1 MCVIPAMTTGSDLQH
16 YPMHCPFLTVG
27 QSSLV
32 LTQAGEISMGARL
45 GPPVHNTDHSPS
57 PNGSK
62 DDENE
67 VGDLYSEYKDENLPE
82 GCKGNE
88 ETDKLYFE
96 SLTIQRKFNVLY
108 TLVRESLVSQRKTV
122 EGFLDFLEGIPAYKA
137 CKKSLFDA
145 EIKSFQS
152 KKVGMVEVFRTV
164 IAPNCSWFNHS
175 LLEDIIVVYCSND
188 DGIRRKY
195 GEYCG
200 ELKSYCRNRIC
211 QCSRKNGFWPGKHHS
226 RSHVTVKMDREW
238 SKLTVEQLD
247 EIKLNIADT
256 LKLWKHSL
264 YLRSV
269 EKGCVELVFHVPDSV
284 AEEVFPLSQEQE
296 VALKEVGV
304 LWLNCGDYQFVSEEV
319 GMRERKGR
327 GGGGRERKQ
336 KGGGRVGR

>member
-1 MCVIPAMTTGSDLQH
+1 
-16 YPMHCPFLTVG
+16 
-27 QSSLV
+27 
-32 LTQAGEISMGARL
+32 MGARL
-45 GPPVHNTDHSPS
+45 GQPASLHNTDHSPS
-57 PNGSK
+57 HNGLK
-62 DDENE
+62 DDENG

-88 ETDKLYFE
+88 EMDRLYFE

-145 EIKSFQS
+145 EIKSLQR
-152 KKVGMVEVFRTV
+152 KNVEMVEVFRTV

-175 LLEDIIVVYCSND
+175 LLEDIIAVYCSDD
-188 DGIRRKY
+188 DGIRRRY
-195 GEYCG
+195 EEYRG
-200 ELKSYCRNRIC
+200 ELKSYCRNRVC
-211 QCSRKNGFWPGKHHS
+211 LCSRKNGFWPGRHHS

-256 LKLWKHSL
+256 LKLWKHTL

-284 AEEVFPLSQEQE
+284 ADEVFPLSQGQE

-304 LWLNCGDYQFVSEEV
+304 LWLNYGDYQFLSEEV
-319 GMRERKGR
+319 GMRERNGR
-327 GGGGRERKQ
+327 GEGRERERKQ
-336 KGGGRVGR
+336 KGGGRVGGRWRENN